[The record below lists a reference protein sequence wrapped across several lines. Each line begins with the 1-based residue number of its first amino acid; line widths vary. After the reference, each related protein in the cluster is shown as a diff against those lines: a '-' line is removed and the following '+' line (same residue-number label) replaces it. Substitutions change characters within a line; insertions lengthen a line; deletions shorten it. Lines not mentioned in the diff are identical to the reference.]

1 MLGRPASHLGPPS
14 SSPQIELPIVWVAR
28 LPAGML
34 AVAMV
39 LLWLLVFLPHIRAN
53 ELIYDDFEHL
63 TMVSQ
68 RSSFEILTE
77 PLHRK
82 LRPLGFL
89 LMKAEHTAWG
99 WDEPAG
105 YVAVNAVLHC
115 LNVALVVAVARLVG
129 LGRSGASLA
138 GLLFLLASWVG
149 EAIFAFSCQFDLLAV
164 GLGLF
169 GVILAERALSAAGT
183 TRVWHGV
190 IALLA
195 LVAALLAKE
204 SAVFAPAL
212 LVALPRPD
220 SGAGRRLR
228 VTLAIAS
235 LAIYGVIRVL
245 EMPLGVTHYGNAVE
259 LYRSAPLAENALR
272 ALFALV
278 GVPTVPLAPWA
289 RVLSGGGTLF
299 LVVLLALGVVRW
311 ARAAGLLAAVA
322 VSLLPVLWV
331 RGGPAGRLLYA
342 PVALLALLG
351 GAGWERALAM
361 TPPLARLTPALLAA
375 GLVYTVGLRTASLD
389 RQRRDWSDAAALA
402 RSAMEQ
408 VGAQLD
414 APALFVENLPMSF
427 LEGGLVLQ
435 CRAFRDY
442 YEAAGRHVPPIRCRG
457 VALRRRPDGMR
468 EIVAALPAP
477 SPSPR
482 ERRVVLDLKRR

>member
-1 MLGRPASHLGPPS
+1 
-14 SSPQIELPIVWVAR
+14 
-28 LPAGML
+28 ML
-34 AVAMV
+34 AAAMV
-39 LLWLLVFLPHIRAN
+39 LLWLSVFLPHIRAN
-53 ELIYDDFEHL
+53 ELIFDDFEHL
-63 TMVSQ
+63 TAVSQ

-77 PLHRK
+77 PLNRK

-89 LMKAEHTAWG
+89 LMKAEHAAWG

-115 LNVALVVAVARLVG
+115 LNAGLVVAVARLGG

-164 GLGLF
+164 CLGLL
-169 GVILAERALSAAGT
+169 GVILAEKALGAAGT
-183 TRVWHGV
+183 ARVWHGV
-190 IALLA
+190 VALLV

-245 EMPLGVTHYGNAVE
+245 EMPLAATHYGNAVE
-259 LYRSAPLAENALR
+259 LYRAAPLAENALR
-272 ALFALV
+272 TLFALF
-278 GVPTVPLAPWA
+278 GMPTVPLPLWA
-289 RVLSGGGTLF
+289 RLLSGGGTLF

-311 ARAAGLLAAVA
+311 RFAAGLLAAVA

-342 PVALLALLG
+342 PVALLALLW
-351 GAGWERALAM
+351 GAGWERALTM
-361 TPPLARLTPALLAA
+361 TGPLARLTPALLAA

-414 APALFVENLPMSF
+414 APALFIENLPMTF
-427 LEGGLVLQ
+427 VGGGFVLR
-435 CRAFRDY
+435 CRAFQDY
-442 YEAAGRHVPPIRCRG
+442 YQAAGRHVPPIRCRG
-457 VALRRRPDGMR
+457 VALRRLPDGVR
-468 EIVAALPAP
+468 EVVATPPAP
-477 SPSPR
+477 PRSPG
-482 ERRVVLDLKRR
+482 ERSVVLDLTRR